1 VTGQQFSDGFT
12 RGPFRTQ
19 FNDDIIP
26 DQQILKTRTP
36 VRLKL
41 GDCLP
46 DIFGVS
52 NGHTLGR

>member
-1 VTGQQFSDGFT
+1 VTVQQFGDGFT
-12 RGPFRTQ
+12 RSPFRTQ
-19 FNDDIIP
+19 FKDDIIP

-46 DIFGVS
+46 DIFWVS
-52 NGHTLGR
+52 GGHTLGR